1 MSDLTWQ
8 KSSFS
13 EAGAANCVELATSP
27 DGIRIRE
34 SDQPD
39 AVLRTTPAA
48 LRSFIR
54 AVKAASL
61 DHTH

>member
-1 MSDLTWQ
+1 MSHNTWR

-13 EAGAANCVELATSP
+13 EGQGDNCVELAAVT

-34 SDQPD
+34 SDEPET
-39 AVLRTTPAA
+39 VLRTSPAA

-54 AVKAASL
+54 AVKTARL
-61 DHTH
+61 DHIR